1 MKKFKPLLFIIHFSL
16 FTIFIGCGSSTQIKI
31 DTRKVCPQCNMP
43 LPKDNKYTAYIEE
56 SNYFDDIGCLIL
68 WSKANRI
75 DLDSCKVY
83 VFSNDT
89 KRYINALTA
98 YYKINEKTPM
108 NYGFSAYE
116 KSKEGMIEFKE
127 MRLRMLRG
135 EHLGNPK
142 IRKKILGY

>member
-1 MKKFKPLLFIIHFSL
+1 MKLFKLSLILAIQYLLFTTL
-16 FTIFIGCGSSTQIKI
+16 VGCNSSSEAPSESKL
-31 DTRKVCPQCNMP
+31 CPQCNMP

-75 DLDSCKVY
+75 ELDSRKVY

-89 KRYINALTA
+89 KKYIDAKTA
-98 YYKINEKTPM
+98 YFTINEKTPM
-108 NYGFSAYE
+108 NYGFAAYAN
-116 KSKEGMIEFKE
+116 KKEGTIDFKE
-127 MRLRMLRG
+127 MQLRMLRG
-135 EHLGNPK
+135 EHLANPK